1 MFLHLRLIRTGFLL
15 FILMKTSLAVL
26 NHGKKPHIVCIL
38 ADDLGFNDIGYHN
51 SKFKTKIL
59 DELAHTGV
67 RLDNYYVQPICTP
80 TRAQLLTG
88 RYDIHT
94 GLQHGIIWPSQAN
107 ALPSNETTIA
117 EKLKDSGY
125 RTHVVGKW
133 HLGFYRKKFIP
144 TRRGFDSFYGFLTG
158 GQDYY
163 THRNRLGFPASGYK
177 FLNGYDFWRD
187 EKLERDVVGKYT
199 TNLFARE
206 AERIIQEHDPQNPLF
221 LFLSFQAPHSPL
233 QVPER
238 FLKQYKNIKDH
249 NRRVYAAMV
258 SCMDEAVGNVT
269 RVLKKRGLWEDTVL
283 IFSSDNGGQ
292 VTAGGNNWPLRG
304 WKASLWEGGI
314 RGVGFVNSDLIQK
327 PGRVYKGLM
336 HVSDWFPTIL
346 HLAKVSVEGIPL
358 DGVSQWASIS
368 ENLTPP
374 RNEILHNID
383 PVDTFWGNPDGY
395 SHCRSAAF
403 RRGDWKLLLGCPGN
417 GDWVAAP
424 ESGSKTQSSCN
435 QHNANS
441 VFLFNIT
448 GDPQEKREISEQ
460 FPDVVRDLLG
470 MIEKYNTTA
479 VPVRFPDPDL
489 KSKPVNHGGVWRPWM
504 D

>member
-1 MFLHLRLIRTGFLL
+1 MTMFLYLRLIRTGFLL

-187 EKLERDVVGKYT
+187 E
-199 TNLFARE
+199 
-206 AERIIQEHDPQNPLF
+206 
-221 LFLSFQAPHSPL
+221 
-233 QVPER
+233 
-238 FLKQYKNIKDH
+238 
-249 NRRVYAAMV
+249 
-258 SCMDEAVGNVT
+258 
-269 RVLKKRGLWEDTVL
+269 
-283 IFSSDNGGQ
+283 
-292 VTAGGNNWPLRG
+292 
-304 WKASLWEGGI
+304 SL
-314 RGVGFVNSDLIQK
+314 
-327 PGRVYKGLM
+327 
-336 HVSDWFPTIL
+336 
-346 HLAKVSVEGIPL
+346 
-358 DGVSQWASIS
+358 
-368 ENLTPP
+368 
-374 RNEILHNID
+374 NE
-383 PVDTFWGNPDGY
+383 
-395 SHCRSAAF
+395 
-403 RRGDWKLLLGCPGN
+403 
-417 GDWVAAP
+417 
-424 ESGSKTQSSCN
+424 
-435 QHNANS
+435 
-441 VFLFNIT
+441 
-448 GDPQEKREISEQ
+448 
-460 FPDVVRDLLG
+460 
-470 MIEKYNTTA
+470 M
-479 VPVRFPDPDL
+479 
-489 KSKPVNHGGVWRPWM
+489 
-504 D
+504 